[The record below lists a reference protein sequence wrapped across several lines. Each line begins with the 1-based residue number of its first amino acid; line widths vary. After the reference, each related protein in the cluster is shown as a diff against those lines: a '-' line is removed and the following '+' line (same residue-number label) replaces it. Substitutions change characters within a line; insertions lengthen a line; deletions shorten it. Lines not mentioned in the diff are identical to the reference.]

1 MNALLSAVLSNCLL
15 AFVLVAAVWA
25 ITRSWRDPFLA
36 HALWLLVLVKLVTPP
51 LVHIPLPYKAISG
64 NQAATGNQAVTTVV
78 TQPEFDSAAAPKPPI
93 LPRSILPQAILPEPI
108 GTKSTVPESTVPE
121 STVPESTVPEKPA
134 WRPSE
139 DLGGIESGNPVPL
152 SPPESIDGPSVSRSL
167 ATGLMLV
174 WLTGVVWL
182 VFIGLRRHRR
192 MLRVFAAAT
201 APDDQL
207 RAEAK
212 TVGKQLGLKNLP
224 EIRVTDVRV
233 SPLVALVGWRPTV
246 LLPGEL
252 FRVLSRSERLSILA
266 HEFAHLQRGDHLV
279 RGFEL
284 FVLVVYWW
292 NPVAWWV
299 SCRLRQAEEE
309 CCDSCVV
316 NSLPNSRSIYGGALL
331 QAVEF
336 VTEEAAVADLAAS
349 PFVQFGWSS
358 SHWSSSPFKR
368 RIEMI
373 MLEEKGQKIRWSAA
387 AVVGVLALL
396 VLPVA
401 AQTVAEDER
410 AEGGSQPGKERV
422 PGELRK
428 SAEARSTK
436 PGSARDDSSAKQ
448 QPSAEPARKAG
459 TTSKVN
465 RWLRCTLRPVN
476 DLVVSARSDGVIES
490 VSVTIGTRVK
500 KGSRLAQM
508 DDTDAQ
514 FALERAILEHQEAKP
529 NQSDLAKV
537 QVEAS
542 SAVARLEQSR
552 KLHEKAMVSLKQVKS
567 DEVQADLA
575 KLRVTEAE
583 RKLQLAE
590 LRHRFLKSAVTVA
603 ERHLENCTVVSPI
616 DGVVIEVH
624 HQAGESVRPGDP
636 LFRVMNLREL
646 HAEGFVEGP
655 ADGHLAGRNVR
666 VEVQSK
672 SGKTRTIDGKVI
684 FVSPGV
690 DPANGLSRILV
701 HLSNVDQKGEPISAP
716 GLVAH
721 VALPG
726 T

>member
-1 MNALLSAVLSNCLL
+1 
-15 AFVLVAAVWA
+15 
-25 ITRSWRDPFLA
+25 
-36 HALWLLVLVKLVTPP
+36 
-51 LVHIPLPYKAISG
+51 
-64 NQAATGNQAVTTVV
+64 
-78 TQPEFDSAAAPKPPI
+78 
-93 LPRSILPQAILPEPI
+93 
-108 GTKSTVPESTVPE
+108 
-121 STVPESTVPEKPA
+121 
-134 WRPSE
+134 
-139 DLGGIESGNPVPL
+139 
-152 SPPESIDGPSVSRSL
+152 
-167 ATGLMLV
+167 
-174 WLTGVVWL
+174 
-182 VFIGLRRHRR
+182 
-192 MLRVFAAAT
+192 
-201 APDDQL
+201 
-207 RAEAK
+207 
-212 TVGKQLGLKNLP
+212 
-224 EIRVTDVRV
+224 
-233 SPLVALVGWRPTV
+233 
-246 LLPGEL
+246 
-252 FRVLSRSERLSILA
+252 
-266 HEFAHLQRGDHLV
+266 
-279 RGFEL
+279 
-284 FVLVVYWW
+284 
-292 NPVAWWV
+292 
-299 SCRLRQAEEE
+299 
-309 CCDSCVV
+309 
-316 NSLPNSRSIYGGALL
+316 
-331 QAVEF
+331 
-336 VTEEAAVADLAAS
+336 
-349 PFVQFGWSS
+349 
-358 SHWSSSPFKR
+358 
-368 RIEMI
+368 MI